1 MKQYTFELVINEGCN
16 EGWEEMLK
24 DGKTGCDDV
33 VEMVINALYE
43 VGLEPAIKLVKY
55 EDK

>member
-16 EGWEEMLK
+16 EGWEELLK

>member
-16 EGWEEMLK
+16 EGWEEMLEN
-24 DGKTGCDDV
+24 GNTGCDELLEQV
-33 VEMVINALYE
+33 KAALAEY
-43 VGLEPAIKLVKY
+43 GFEPDIKLVKY